1 MANCQ
6 NNMCY
11 SRRPMQSA
19 QTARNVRRQ
28 RTDGCPDTHDHF
40 PADMPIAMAYVP
52 WAGYLR
58 TVQRT
63 GKRNYLQRTG

>member
-40 PADMPIAMAYVP
+40 PADMPIAMSYVP
-52 WAGYLR
+52 W
-58 TVQRT
+58 
-63 GKRNYLQRTG
+63 